1 MMQDFELHL
10 PTKIIFGRQIEGRIG
25 PSLKALGA
33 TRALLHFGGGSIR
46 KSGLYDKVEA
56 SLREAGIAAVPFGG
70 VQPNP
75 KIELVREGVQ
85 VCKQEKVDFI
95 LAVGGGSVLDSAKA
109 IAHGYANDC
118 DPWAFIEKGTRPEK
132 TTPLGTV
139 LTLSA
144 TGSEMSD
151 SAVITN
157 GNKKRGINT
166 PLNRPLI
173 SFLNPENT
181 FSVSKFQTGCG
192 IVDTMMHTLERY
204 CTPDTGA
211 DLTDRIA
218 EALLVSVRDAGRVA
232 IAQPDDY
239 EARATLMWASTL
251 SHNGLTGC
259 GKKYA
264 FTVHKLEHDISGL
277 HDHVAHGAGLSVLFP
292 AWMQEVMQQ
301 DVRRFARLAVNVWG
315 CTMDYDRPDRT
326 AMQGICAMK
335 AYFKELGMPVTMA
348 ELGIAPADYEAI
360 ANLTTENGTKTP
372 PSCYGPMDKAR
383 ILRIYQFAEH

>member
-1 MMQDFELHL
+1 MHDFNLCL
-10 PTKIIFGRQIEGRIG
+10 PTKIVFGRGIEARIG
-25 PSLKALGA
+25 TELKALGA
-33 TRALLHFGGGSIR
+33 TRVLLHFGSGSVR
-46 KSGLYDKVEA
+46 KSGLLDQVEA
-56 SLREAGIAAVPFGG
+56 SLTEAGLTFVEFGG
-70 VQPNP
+70 AQPNP
-75 KIELVREGVQ
+75 RIELVREGME
-85 VCKQEKVDFI
+85 VCAREKIDFI
-95 LAVGGGSVLDSAKA
+95 LAVGGGSAIDSAKL
-109 IAHGYANDC
+109 IAHGYATGR
-118 DPWAFIEKGTRPEK
+118 DPWEFIATGEKPDR

-157 GNKKRGINT
+157 GDLKRGLST

-181 FSVSKFQTGCG
+181 FTVSKFQTGCG

-204 CTPDTGA
+204 CTPDTDT

-232 IAQPDDY
+232 IAHPDDY

-259 GKKYA
+259 GKDYA

-277 HDHVAHGAGLSVLFP
+277 HPAVAHGAGLSVLFP
-292 AWMQEVMQQ
+292 AWMYEVMER

-315 CTMDYDRPDRT
+315 CTMDHDHPART
-326 AMQGICAMK
+326 ACAGIDAMR
-335 AYFKELGMPVTMA
+335 AYFREIGMPTTMA
-348 ELGIAPADYEAI
+348 ELGVTPADYAAI
-360 ANLTTENGTKTP
+360 ADLTTAGGTKTP
-372 PSCYGPMDKAR
+372 PSCYGELTRER
-383 ILRIYQFAEH
+383 ILHIYTLAE

>member
-1 MMQDFELHL
+1 MHPFQLHL
-10 PTKIIFGRQIEGRIG
+10 PTKIICGREIEGKIG
-25 PSLKALGA
+25 TELKALGA
-33 TRALLHFGGGSIR
+33 SRVLIHTGGGSVKRI
-46 KSGLYDKVEA
+46 GLFQKVVE
-56 SLREAGIAAVPFGG
+56 SLESENLTWIECSG

-75 KIELVREGVQ
+75 KIELVREGIAL
-85 VCKQEKVDFI
+85 CKKEKVDFI

-109 IAHGYANDC
+109 IAHGYAEDR
-118 DPWAFIEKGTRPEK
+118 DPWDYIIKGEQPHK
-132 TTPLGTV
+132 TTPIGTV

-157 GNKKRGINT
+157 GTLKRGINT

-181 FSVSKFQTGCG
+181 FTVSKFQTGCG

-204 CTPDTGA
+204 CTPDTDT

-218 EALLVSVRDAGRVA
+218 EALLVSVRDAGRIA
-232 IAQPDDY
+232 IKSPNDY

-259 GKKYA
+259 GKHYA
-264 FTVHKLEHDISGL
+264 FSVHKLEHDISGL

-292 AWMQEVMQQ
+292 AWMQEVLNQ
-301 DVRRFARLAVNVWG
+301 DIRRFARLAVNVWG
-315 CTMDYDRPDRT
+315 CSMDFDHPERT
-326 AMQGICAMK
+326 AMQGVLAMK
-335 AYFKELGMPVTMA
+335 EYFREIGMPTTMA

-360 ANLTTENGTKTP
+360 ADLTTANGTKTP
-372 PSCYGPMDKAR
+372 PSCYNPLTKER
-383 ILRIYQFAEH
+383 ILRIYELAQT